1 MEGGDFSMSNIDE
14 RIVRMTLDSQSFAS
28 GASNLMSLL
37 QALNKALKLEGASQ
51 GLSDVSSNLNKI
63 DTSQPQGQVSA
74 LAAKFSALQV
84 AAITALSNI
93 VNRAVDAGLS
103 LAKSLTIQPLV
114 DGFNEYETQIGSIQT
129 ILANTGLKGA
139 EGLNKVNDALNNL
152 NHYADQTIYNFSEMT
167 RNIGTFTAAG
177 VSLDVAT
184 SAIKGIANLAAISG
198 SNAQQASTA
207 MYQLS
212 QALAAGK
219 VTLEDWNSVVNAG
232 MGGKVFQ
239 DALVQTARVHGIAV
253 DKIIKDEGSFRLSLQ
268 KGWLTGQVLTE
279 TLSKFTGEL
288 TDDQLKSMG
297 YTQEQIKGIQE
308 MARTAVDAATKV
320 KTMSQLLDTLREAV
334 GSGWAQAWQIVFGNF
349 DQAKDLFTGV
359 NNELGAII
367 QNSFKA
373 FNGLLQGWADL
384 GGRQAVIDGVVNGF
398 HALQSI
404 LKPLSDA
411 FSQVFPAATTKD
423 LVNISNAFR
432 DFMARLKIGAGTADE
447 LRRTFAGFFSILGI
461 GWDLIKAG
469 AKFIGDLVGKLTAG
483 SGGFLNFT
491 ARVGDFLVALRKAIQ
506 DGQGFTK
513 IFDGLEKILAVPIAL
528 FKALSTVLGE
538 LFKNANKGGDAL
550 KSSVGGMSQ
559 VLSPLQE
566 LGQKIERFWS
576 HLGDVFQSVA
586 NKIGETTD
594 QFIQWAKGVGQAI
607 SGVFSGG
614 LDFDSILKAIGTG
627 VLASLLLALK
637 GFVKKA
643 TGIFKDGG
651 GLFKGITEALEGF
664 TGALKGMQNS
674 LNAAALLGI
683 AVAVGVLTLSLIGLS
698 KIDAEGLTRG
708 SIAIAGLFT
717 ELGAAFF
724 AFNKITS
731 TGSAFKIGVLGAGLI
746 LLGAAVDVLAI
757 AVGKLGALSWDELI
771 KGLTGVVVILGA
783 LVGAS
788 NLMDAA
794 APGMIRSGA
803 ALILMAAAVRVL
815 VYSVEELAKM
825 DWESLAKGI
834 TGVAT
839 LLVALALFTKF
850 AEADKGGIAQGAGI
864 ILLATGLRILA
875 LAVSDFSKFDWPT
888 MAKGLAGVAGGLGIL
903 TGAMNLLP
911 AGSVFKATGILIVS
925 AALEIIAD
933 AVKKMSAL
941 QWDEIGRGLTVLG
954 GAMFAISTALA
965 LLPQGSIFSAAAI
978 LVTAA
983 SLEIV
988 GNVLGKMAKMSWE
1001 EIAKGLVTLAG
1012 SLIIIAA
1019 ALVVMDGTL
1028 PGSFALAVA
1037 AASLALLIPVFKEL
1051 GGMSWADIIAGLVGL
1066 AGIFVILGAAGL
1078 LLTPVVPAIIGLG
1091 LAVTLLGVGVLA
1103 AGVGVLAFAAG
1114 LSLLATVGA
1123 AAIAVT
1129 IAAILGLAA
1138 TIPYVATQL
1147 ALGLVAFVLV
1157 IAQAAPKMLEAMT
1170 AVMTAL
1176 LDAITTIIP
1185 KIVDTIYQLL
1195 DRLLQVIAEHVPSMV
1210 DSGSK
1215 ILIGFLNGI
1224 AAHLKDIIDAGT
1236 NVVIAF
1242 IVGIGQNASRV
1253 AQAAKDTAVN
1263 FINSLAQTIRSGGP
1277 EMGAAGANLAEAIIQ
1292 GTVNGLGTF
1301 ASRVGGKLLQ
1311 MAKDAW
1317 NTVLAF
1323 FGVNSPAKEAIWLS
1337 EMIVRGG
1344 VVGFDRYGSLMSD
1357 AAGNVAQDTLDSM
1370 MKPLTGLAAALGTEL
1385 GDFNPVIT
1393 PVLDLSQVQQGAAS
1407 ISDILALQPIAV
1419 NSARSS
1425 AQSADSGFES
1435 NRDTTNTTDGT
1446 TDSDKTFSFTQINNS
1461 PKALSTADIYRQ
1473 TKNLVS
1479 TTREGS

>member
-1 MEGGDFSMSNIDE
+1 MSNIEE
-14 RIVRMTLDSQSFAS
+14 RIVRMTMDSQSFTA
-28 GASNLMSLL
+28 GANNLMSLL

-51 GLSDVSSNLNKI
+51 GLADVSSNLNKF

-74 LAAKFSALQV
+74 LAAKFSALQI
-84 AAITALSNI
+84 AAVTALANI
-93 VNRAVDAGLS
+93 VSRAVDAGLS
-103 LAKSLTIQPLV
+103 LAKSLTVQPLI
-114 DGFNEYETQIGSIQT
+114 DGFSEYETQLGSIQT

-139 EGLNKVNDALNNL
+139 EGLAKVNDALNNL
-152 NHYADQTIYNFSEMT
+152 NHYSDQTIYNFSEMT
-167 RNIGTFTAAG
+167 KNIGTFTAAG
-177 VSLDVAT
+177 VSLDTAT
-184 SAIKGIANLAAISG
+184 QAIKGIANLAAISG

-239 DALVQTARVHGIAV
+239 DALIQTARVHGIAV

-297 YTQEQIKGIQE
+297 YTKEQIKGIQE

-359 NNELGAII
+359 NNELGGII

-384 GGRQAVIDGVVNGF
+384 GGRQAVIDGIVNAF
-398 HALQSI
+398 RALQSF
-404 LKPLSDA
+404 LKPLGDA
-411 FSQVFPAATTKD
+411 FSQVFPPTTARD

-432 DFMARLKIGAGTADE
+432 DFMARLKIGADTGDK
-447 LRRTFAGFFSILGI
+447 LRRTFAGLFSILGI
-461 GWDLIKAG
+461 GWDLFKAG
-469 AKFIGDLVGKLTAG
+469 AKFIGDLIGKLTEG

-550 KSSVGGMSQ
+550 KSSVGGMTQ

-566 LGQKIERFWS
+566 LGQKIERFWT
-576 HLGDVFQSVA
+576 HLGDVFQKVA
-586 NKIGETTD
+586 DKISQVTRE
-594 QFIQWAKGVGQAI
+594 FIQWAKGVGQAI
-607 SGVFSGG
+607 AGVFSGG

-627 VLASLLLALK
+627 VFAALILQLR

-643 TGIFKDGG
+643 TGVFKDGG

-698 KIDAEGLTRG
+698 KIDAAGLTRG
-708 SIAIAGLFT
+708 SVAIAGLFT
-717 ELGAAFF
+717 QLGAAFF

-731 TGSAFKIGVLGAGLI
+731 TGSALKIGVLAAGLI
-746 LLGAAVDVLAI
+746 LLAAAIDVLSI
-757 AVGKLGALSWDELI
+757 AVSTLGKMPFNELT
-771 KGLTGVVVILGA
+771 KGLIAVTVLLGD
-783 LVGAS
+783 LVLVS
-788 NLMDAA
+788 KTMDVA

-803 ALILMAAAVRVL
+803 ALILMAAAIRIL
-815 VYSVEELAKM
+815 VSSVQELGKM
-825 DWESLAKGI
+825 DWESLAKGLV
-834 TGVAT
+834 GVST
-839 LLVALALFTKF
+839 MLVALALFTKF
-850 AEADKGGIAQGAGI
+850 AEADKGGITQGAGI

-875 LAVSDFSKFDWPT
+875 LAVGDFSKFDLKS
-888 MAKGLAGVAGGLGIL
+888 MAKGLGGVAAGLGIL

-911 AGSVFKATGILIVS
+911 EGAVFKAAGVLIVS

-941 QWDEIGRGLTVLG
+941 QWDQIGRGLAVLG
-954 GAMFAISTALA
+954 GSIFAISTALA
-965 LLPQGSIFSAAAI
+965 LLPQGAIFSAAAI

-1028 PGSFALAVA
+1028 PGSAALAVA
-1037 AASLALLIPVFKEL
+1037 ALSLALLIPVFKQL

-1091 LAVTLLGVGVLA
+1091 LAVTLLGVGIAA
-1103 AGVGVLAFAAG
+1103 AGVGVLAFATG
-1114 LSLLATVGA
+1114 LSILATVGA

-1129 IAAILGLAA
+1129 VAAILALAS
-1138 TIPYVATQL
+1138 TIPYVATQM
-1147 ALGLVAFVLV
+1147 ALGLVAFALV
-1157 IAQAAPKMLEAMT
+1157 IAQSAPAMFQAMT
-1170 AVMTAL
+1170 AAISAL
-1176 LDAITTIIP
+1176 LDAIDVLVP
-1185 KIVDTIYQLL
+1185 KIVQTIYDLL
-1195 DRLLQVIAEHVPSMV
+1195 DKILQVMAQHVPSMV
-1210 DSGSK
+1210 DAGSK
-1215 ILIGFLNGI
+1215 IIVGFLNGI
-1224 AAHLKDIIDAGT
+1224 AAHLKDMIDAGT

-1242 IVGIGQNASRV
+1242 IQGIGQNAGKV

-1263 FINSLAQTIRSGGP
+1263 FINSLAQTIRTGGP
-1277 EMGAAGANLAEAIIQ
+1277 EMGAAGANLAEALIQ

-1317 NTVLAF
+1317 NTVLHF

-1344 VVGFDRYGSLMSD
+1344 VIGFDRYGSLMSD

-1370 MKPLTGLAAALGTEL
+1370 MKPLTGLSAALGTEL

-1393 PVLDLSQVQQGAAS
+1393 PVLDLSQVQQDASS
-1407 ISDILALQPIAV
+1407 ISDILSLQPLGV
-1419 NSARSS
+1419 NSTRSS
-1425 AQSADSGFES
+1425 AQSANSGFES
-1435 NRDTTNTTDGT
+1435 NRDTTDTTAGA
-1446 TDSDKTFSFTQINNS
+1446 TDSGAKYNFTQINNS
-1461 PKALSTADIYRQ
+1461 PKALSTAEIYRQ

>member
-1 MEGGDFSMSNIDE
+1 MSNIEE
-14 RIVRMTLDSQSFAS
+14 RIVRMTMDSQSFTA
-28 GASNLMSLL
+28 GANNLMSLL

-51 GLSDVSSNLNKI
+51 GLADVSSNLNKF

-74 LAAKFSALQV
+74 LAAKFSALQI
-84 AAITALSNI
+84 AAVTALANI
-93 VNRAVDAGLS
+93 VSRAVDAGLS
-103 LAKSLTIQPLV
+103 LAKSLTVQPLI
-114 DGFNEYETQIGSIQT
+114 DGFGEYETQLGSIQT

-139 EGLNKVNDALNNL
+139 EGLAKVNDALNNL
-152 NHYADQTIYNFSEMT
+152 NHYSDQTIYNFSEMT
-167 RNIGTFTAAG
+167 KNIGTFTAAG
-177 VSLDVAT
+177 VSLDTAT
-184 SAIKGIANLAAISG
+184 QAIKGIANLAAISG

-239 DALVQTARVHGIAV
+239 DALIQTARVHGIAV

-297 YTQEQIKGIQE
+297 YTKEQIKGIQE

-359 NNELGAII
+359 NNELGGII

-373 FNGLLQGWADL
+373 FNSLLQGWADL
-384 GGRQAVIDGVVNGF
+384 GGRQAVIDGIVNAF
-398 HALQSI
+398 RALQSF
-404 LKPLSDA
+404 LKPLGDA
-411 FSQVFPAATTKD
+411 FSQVFPPTTARD

-432 DFMARLKIGAGTADE
+432 DFMARLKIGADTGDK
-447 LRRTFAGFFSILGI
+447 LRRTFAGLFSILGI
-461 GWDLIKAG
+461 GWDLFKAG
-469 AKFIGDLVGKLTAG
+469 AKFIGDLIGKLTEG

-550 KSSVGGMSQ
+550 KSSVGGMTQ

-566 LGQKIERFWS
+566 LGQKIERFWT
-576 HLGDVFQSVA
+576 HLGDVFQKVA
-586 NKIGETTD
+586 DKISQVTRE
-594 QFIQWAKGVGQAI
+594 FIQWAKGVGQAI
-607 SGVFSGG
+607 AGVFSGG

-627 VLASLLLALK
+627 VFAALILQLR

-643 TGIFKDGG
+643 TGVFKDGG

-698 KIDAEGLTRG
+698 KIDAAGLTRG
-708 SIAIAGLFT
+708 SVAIAGLFT
-717 ELGAAFF
+717 QLGAAFF

-731 TGSAFKIGVLGAGLI
+731 TGSALKIGVLAAGLI
-746 LLGAAVDVLAI
+746 LLAAAIDVLSI
-757 AVGKLGALSWDELI
+757 AVSTLGKMPFNELT
-771 KGLTGVVVILGA
+771 KGLIAVTVLLGD
-783 LVGAS
+783 LVLVS
-788 NLMDAA
+788 KTMDAA

-803 ALILMAAAVRVL
+803 ALILMAAAIRIL
-815 VYSVEELAKM
+815 VSSVQELGKM
-825 DWESLAKGI
+825 DWESLAKGLV
-834 TGVAT
+834 GVST
-839 LLVALALFTKF
+839 MLVALALFTKF

-875 LAVSDFSKFDWPT
+875 LAVGDFSKFDLKS
-888 MAKGLAGVAGGLGIL
+888 MAKGLGGVAAGLGIL

-911 AGSVFKATGILIVS
+911 EGAVFKAAGVLIVS

-941 QWDEIGRGLTVLG
+941 QWDQIGRGLAVLG
-954 GAMFAISTALA
+954 GSIFAISTALA
-965 LLPQGSIFSAAAI
+965 LLPQGAIFSAAAI

-1028 PGSFALAVA
+1028 PGSAALAVA
-1037 AASLALLIPVFKEL
+1037 ALSLALLIPVFKQL

-1091 LAVTLLGVGVLA
+1091 LAVTLLGVGIAA
-1103 AGVGVLAFAAG
+1103 AGVGVLAFATG
-1114 LSLLATVGA
+1114 LSILATVGA

-1129 IAAILGLAA
+1129 VAAILALAA
-1138 TIPYVATQL
+1138 TIPYVATQM
-1147 ALGLVAFVLV
+1147 ALGLVAFALV
-1157 IAQAAPKMLEAMT
+1157 IAQSAPAMFQAMT
-1170 AVMTAL
+1170 AAISAL
-1176 LDAITTIIP
+1176 LDAIDVLVP
-1185 KIVDTIYQLL
+1185 KIVQTIYDLL
-1195 DRLLQVIAEHVPSMV
+1195 DKILQVMAQHVPSMV
-1210 DSGSK
+1210 DAGSK
-1215 ILIGFLNGI
+1215 IIVGFLNGI
-1224 AAHLKDIIDAGT
+1224 AAHLKDMIDAGT

-1242 IVGIGQNASRV
+1242 IQGIGQNAGKV

-1263 FINSLAQTIRSGGP
+1263 FINSLAQTIRTGGP
-1277 EMGAAGANLAEAIIQ
+1277 EMGAAGANLAEALIQ

-1317 NTVLAF
+1317 NTVLHF

-1344 VVGFDRYGSLMSD
+1344 VLGFDKYGHLMAN
-1357 AAGNVAQDTLDSM
+1357 AAGGVAEDTLDSM

-1385 GDFNPVIT
+1385 GDFTPTIT
-1393 PVLDLSQVQQGAAS
+1393 PVLDLSQVQKDATS
-1407 ISDILALQPIAV
+1407 ISDILSLQPLGV

-1425 AQSADSGFES
+1425 AQSANSGFES
-1435 NRDTTNTTDGT
+1435 NRDTTDTTDGT
-1446 TDSDKTFSFTQINNS
+1446 TDSGAQYNYTQNNYS
-1461 PKALSTADIYRQ
+1461 PKALTTAEIYRQ